1 MQANWRIGSLFGI
14 PLFLDP
20 SWFFILALVT
30 YINAQGFYS
39 TFGLVLSGSA
49 GLLMALLLFGSV
61 LLHELGHSLVAR
73 SQGINVNS
81 ITLFIFGG
89 VASIDQESKTPGQAF
104 QVAIAGPAVSL
115 SLSVLF
121 YLLSQAVSASDLARE
136 IVSYVAGINLI
147 LALFNLIPGLPLD
160 GGQVLKAAVWKL
172 TGNRI
177 KGVRWA
183 ARTGTLLGGSAIA
196 LGLVLLLLTGQFGA
210 IWLALIGGFIFRNA
224 SAYDRLTTLQEALL
238 QLTAAETMTHEFR
251 VVDANQTLR
260 SFAQEYIVTDF
271 RTPMPYYAAA
281 NGRYR
286 GLVEIDDLQM
296 IERSLWDSR
305 TLENLVHPLTEIST
319 VEEKTSLVQVINALE
334 AERLNYLTV
343 LSPAG
348 AVAGV
353 IDRGDIVRALAKKLN
368 LPISEADIKRIKA
381 ENSYP
386 PGLQLPVIAQ
396 SINS

>member
-1 MQANWRIGSLFGI
+1 M
-14 PLFLDP
+14 
-20 SWFFILALVT
+20 
-30 YINAQGFYS
+30 
-39 TFGLVLSGSA
+39 
-49 GLLMALLLFGSV
+49 
-61 LLHELGHSLVAR
+61 
-73 SQGINVNS
+73 
-81 ITLFIFGG
+81 
-89 VASIDQESKTPGQAF
+89 
-104 QVAIAGPAVSL
+104 
-115 SLSVLF
+115 
-121 YLLSQAVSASDLARE
+121 
-136 IVSYVAGINLI
+136 
-147 LALFNLIPGLPLD
+147 ALFNLIPGLPLD

-210 IWLALIGGFIFRNA
+210 IWLALIGGFVFRNA
-224 SAYDRLTTLQEALL
+224 AAYDRLTTLQEILL